1 MWIFRGGARLPANDV
16 RIFYAKEGI
25 VHVYESD
32 EIEKNYAAFKQSV
45 DPEERDRLMTAVGDE
60 IFEEYARIPIAWF
73 FFDVAVD
80 PKRVAAYDFPGT
92 ITGIITH
99 LDSVKAAR

>member
-1 MWIFRGGARLPANDV
+1 
-16 RIFYAKEGI
+16 
-25 VHVYESD
+25 
-32 EIEKNYAAFKQSV
+32 
-45 DPEERDRLMTAVGDE
+45 MTAVGDE

-92 ITGIITH
+92 VTGIITH